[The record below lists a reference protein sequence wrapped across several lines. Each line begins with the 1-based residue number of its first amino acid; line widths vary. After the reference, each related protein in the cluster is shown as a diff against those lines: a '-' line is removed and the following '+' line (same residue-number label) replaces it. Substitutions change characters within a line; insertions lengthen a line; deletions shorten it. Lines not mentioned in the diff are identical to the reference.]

1 LEELVVSRIARKHV
15 SQRLGVLFCFLLPFL
30 EPPQR
35 VRRVLIARL
44 LLEAA
49 HQIRLLVQRSNRRP
63 HCALQNIRVLGFHAV
78 HGECGT
84 DAAPVAQHVSLLI
97 LPQRGAARRTCE
109 VGRRSQPVRIRFR
122 VHGRLLGPDLGARS
136 PLSWNVA
143 VRE

>member
-44 LLEAA
+44 LLDAA

-63 HCALQNIRVLGFHAV
+63 HIVR
-78 HGECGT
+78 
-84 DAAPVAQHVSLLI
+84 S
-97 LPQRGAARRTCE
+97 RTSACSASMLSME
-109 VGRRSQPVRIRFR
+109 NA
-122 VHGRLLGPDLGARS
+122 GPTRH
-136 PLSWNVA
+136 
-143 VRE
+143 R